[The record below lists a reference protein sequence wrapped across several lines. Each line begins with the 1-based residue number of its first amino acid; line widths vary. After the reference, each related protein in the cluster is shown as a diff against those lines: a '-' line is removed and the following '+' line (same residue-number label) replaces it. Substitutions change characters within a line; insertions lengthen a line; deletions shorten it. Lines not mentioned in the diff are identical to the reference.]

1 MHYFCDILCTG
12 TYDIQSV
19 SGSAIAGGLELSC
32 TFATGSQARSCVM
45 TISGLRDDCNRITDE
60 NVTIARSNNLL
71 TSSGQKTVFCL
82 GVYTITEVFEVESD
96 GTVTTVES
104 IDPLPIEV
112 TDLPPVTTTSST
124 TPGYCSFFC
133 LYYIIKLSVL
143 FQC

>member
-1 MHYFCDILCTG
+1 MLYSKCITSATFCVHVG

-19 SGSAIAGGLELSC
+19 SGSAIVGGLEISC
-32 TFATGSQARSCVM
+32 TFATGSQARSCVL
-45 TISGLRDDCNRITDE
+45 TISGLVDDCNWITNQ

-71 TSSGQKTVFCL
+71 TSSRQKTVFCL

-104 IDPLPIEV
+104 VGPLQIEV

-124 TPGYCSFFC
+124 TPG
-133 LYYIIKLSVL
+133 
-143 FQC
+143 